1 MAETPST
8 WLDDLA
14 ATDAELHATLAGRL
28 ELLGRDA
35 WSRRTLEAEAALGQA
50 RATITLQDRLLRDLA
65 VRHTELEDDIRELQN
80 PGSTRAPG
88 GGAPDDDAG
97 PSRARRLLASVPGRA
112 KVAVTDPA
120 RALRAVRRRLPG
132 GGE

>member
-14 ATDAELHATLAGRL
+14 ATDAELHASLAGRI

-35 WSRRTLEAEAALGQA
+35 WSRRTIEAEAALGQA

-65 VRHTELEDDIRELQN
+65 ARHVELEDDIRELQN
-80 PGSTRAPG
+80 PGSTAMPG
-88 GGAPDDDAG
+88 DAAA
-97 PSRARRLLASVPGRA
+97 PSRARRFVASVPGRA

-132 GGE
+132 GAA